1 MISAP
6 VVVQVLEGE
15 NAVAKY
21 REIMG
26 ATNPASAAEGTIRK
40 KFARSV
46 GENSVHGSD
55 SVENAAI
62 EIAQFFSGNEI
73 VG

>member
-1 MISAP
+1 
-6 VVVQVLEGE
+6 
-15 NAVAKY
+15 
-21 REIMG
+21 MG
-26 ATNPASAAEGTIRK
+26 ATNPANAAEGTIRK
-40 KFARSV
+40 LFALSV
-46 GENSVHGSD
+46 GENSAHGSD